1 MSRYALELTGSGRI
15 NDQTRTESRLGRPN
29 EKSSGGRKS
38 DGTGNATCPA
48 LLVKCSAL

>member
-15 NDQTRTESRLGRPN
+15 NDQTRPESRLGRPN
-29 EKSSGGRKS
+29 EKSRGGRKS
-38 DGTGNATCPA
+38 DGTGKACPA